1 MPKQEELK
9 PKNTE
14 KEESL
19 ADSKKIDLYINN
31 QDGQEQGI
39 SVMNVFSTLGKR
51 FHIYVFV
58 MIIGLLA
65 GLLVPTLMYSF
76 KDKDE
81 SAVAIIGLDYANAE
95 EGKAPDG
102 SDLDISYLK
111 SSYIIQNALN
121 DVTLSK
127 SVSAAQ
133 VQSNLKITGILTD
146 ETRQKMEVIN
156 ELKEAKNNQ
165 YATLLA
171 EFQLKYRAQY
181 IISLNNGFANGN
193 KKVTLSSDDLSHL
206 LSAVTRS
213 YNDYFIETYQDI
225 ALPADQISAMN
236 VDLLDYLDILDKA
249 SEFLSALASYCD
261 NRDNLVSDFRS
272 KDGLSFKELAKTIR
286 TLRDASI
293 NDIYANIYL
302 NNVCKDRYL
311 LLSSYYSRRQ
321 EIQSR
326 LAALQDEIESVHYTL
341 ENYTPDAVVI
351 KTPGGA
357 DVGPI
362 EVNSEYYNSLTLQY
376 MELQATKTELE
387 REKATLD
394 YRINQ
399 LEGGDATPE
408 QKAAVQADVD
418 AVLVKANSLYAMV
431 NSYSQELFNS
441 NAYQNRYMHSVTTSE
456 RESLKDN
463 LKMFLMG
470 AGGGFGLGLVI
481 WIADAFIIE
490 FKRVK
495 KVTEVKEAE

>member
-1 MPKQEELK
+1 MPKQEDLK
-9 PKNTE
+9 PKNQA

-39 SVMNVFSTLGKR
+39 SIMNVFSTLGKR

-65 GLLVPTLMYSF
+65 GLLVPTLMYTF
-76 KDKDE
+76 KDKSE
-81 SAVAIIGLDYANAE
+81 SAVAIIGLDYEQAD

-102 SDLDISYLK
+102 NDLDISYLK
-111 SSYIIQNALN
+111 SSYIVQNALD

-127 SVSAAQ
+127 NVTAAQ
-133 VQSNLKITGILTD
+133 VQSNLVITGILTD

-181 IISLNNGFANGN
+181 IISLKNGFANGN
-193 KKVTLSSDDLSHL
+193 NKVTLSSDDLSHL
-206 LSAVTRS
+206 LSAVTKS

-225 ALPADQISAMN
+225 VLPADQIAAMN
-236 VDLLDYLDILDKA
+236 VDLLDYLDILDKT
-249 SEFLSALASYCD
+249 SDFLNALVTYCD
-261 NRDNLVSDFRS
+261 NRATLVPGFRS
-272 KDGLSFKELAKTIR
+272 KDGVSFAELSKTIK
-286 TLRDASI
+286 TLNDANS
-293 NDIYANIYL
+293 DIYANIFL
-302 NNVCKDRYL
+302 HNVCKDKYL

-321 EIQSR
+321 EIQSQ
-326 LAALQDEIESVHYTL
+326 LATLQETIDAVEYTL
-341 ENYTPDAVVI
+341 QNYTPDSIVI

-376 MELQATKTELE
+376 MDLQAQKTELE

-394 YRINQ
+394 FRIGQ
-399 LEGGDATPE
+399 LEGGDATAE

-418 AVLVKANSLYAMV
+418 AVLAKASGLYALV
-431 NSYSQELFNS
+431 NKNSQELFNS

-456 RESLKDN
+456 KESIKDS
-463 LKMFLMG
+463 LKMFLVG
-470 AGGGFGLGLVI
+470 AGGGLGLGLVI
-481 WIADAFIIE
+481 WVADAFIIE

-495 KVTEVKEAE
+495 KNNEVKEAE